1 MEKGLIHIYCG
12 DGKGKTTAA
21 VGLCAR
27 ACGCGQR
34 VLLAQFLKDDSSGEL
49 SSLRLLPGFSLIP
62 APKVDKFP
70 FQMNEA
76 ERQEAAQRSAQ
87 VLAQARR
94 AAEAGECDL
103 LVLDECFGA
112 LSTGM
117 LDTEA
122 LLDFVEH
129 KPPHLEL
136 VLTGRNPP
144 EEFMALADY
153 VSEIRKVKHPYDVGV
168 AARRGIEY

>member
-21 VGLCAR
+21 VGLCVR
-27 ACGCGQR
+27 ACGCEGR
-34 VLLAQFLKDDSSGEL
+34 VLLAQFLKDGSSSEL
-49 SSLRLLPGFSLIP
+49 RSLQLLPGFTMIP
-62 APKVDKFP
+62 APKTVKFT

-76 ERQEAAQRSAQ
+76 ERQEAAQRCAHM
-87 VLAQARR
+87 LREARR
-94 AAEAGECDL
+94 AAEADECDL

-117 LDTEA
+117 LNLED

-129 KPPHLEL
+129 KPAKLEL

-153 VSEIRKVKHPYDVGV
+153 VSEIRKIKHPYDVGIP
-168 AARRGIEY
+168 ARRGIEY